1 MFIEMIKDIID
12 FNKVKKLILYILICV
27 LLCLVS
33 AARQSHKDRLKYE
46 AQMENLRIELT
57 EKYES
62 EIFEIRRDYELGNET
77 PEMHKEAEYI
87 CKVIYGT
94 ARNHSIDGQKAVVWC
109 ILNRVEHPSY
119 PNSIEEVCEQSQQ
132 WMGYSYDNPVL
143 NDTFEMV
150 LEELKSWYDNGHRP
164 MSKDYIY
171 LSWSSNEI
179 VLRDTFEEKSTTHY
193 WRVK

>member
-1 MFIEMIKDIID
+1 MLNMLRDVID

-27 LLCLVS
+27 LICIVS
-33 AARQSHKDRLKYE
+33 SARQLSKDQIKYE
-46 AQMENLRIELT
+46 AEIEAVKAEIT
-57 EKYES
+57 EKYEA
-62 EIFEIRRDYELGNET
+62 EIFEIRRVYELGNET

-94 ARNHSIDGQKAVVWC
+94 ARNHSTDCQKAVVWC

-119 PNSIEEVCEQSQQ
+119 PNSIEEVCEQPSQ

-143 NDTFEMV
+143 NETFDIV
-150 LEELKSWYDNGHRP
+150 LEELKGWYDNGHRP

-171 LSWSSNEI
+171 LSWSSDEI
-179 VLRDTFEEKSTTHY
+179 VLRDTFEEKSGTHY